1 MRKKLYITPAIE
13 YIGVKSET
21 LMLTATA
28 ARTTTN
34 QEASTGQQGGAPIPQ
49 SSYISG
55 EDDVA
60 AKKSPFSFDEY
71 DSDWDD

>member
-34 QEASTGQQGGAPIPQ
+34 HEASTGHQGGSPIPQ
-49 SSYISG
+49 SGYADEG
-55 EDDVA
+55 DVG
-60 AKKSPFSFDEY
+60 AKESPFLFDENY
-71 DSDWDD
+71 SVWND

>member
-1 MRKKLYITPAIE
+1 MKKKKYTIPTTVCQSVE
-13 YIGVKSET
+13 SET

-34 QEASTGQQGGAPIPQ
+34 QEASTGQQGGSPIPQ
-49 SSYISG
+49 SGYASES
-55 EDDVA
+55 DVG
-60 AKKSPFSFDEY
+60 AKESPFSFDEY

>member
-13 YIGVKSET
+13 YIGVESET

-34 QEASTGQQGGAPIPQ
+34 QEASSGQQGGAPIPQ
-49 SSYISG
+49 SGYASEG
-55 EDDVA
+55 DVG

>member
-1 MRKKLYITPAIE
+1 
-13 YIGVKSET
+13 
-21 LMLTATA
+21 MLTATA

-34 QEASTGQQGGAPIPQ
+34 QEASSGQQGGTSIPQ
-49 SSYISG
+49 NGYAD
-55 EDDVA
+55 ENDVG